1 MQFFNKRPAVIAG
14 LILIGGCAMG
24 RADAQTL
31 NGPIN
36 LGIDDGATT
45 ISFVGTSPYGF
56 DPGSFNSQISQEGIG
71 TLGIADLSGEYHSAN
86 PLSPGTAQA
95 VNFNFLDMVGGPISD
110 TLNIT
115 FTGHTLD
122 QFGNNMSVG
131 QRFRSD
137 SSDGILPPSLSNAH
151 VLVETGGFQVLDSF
165 VIQDTGISDYHIRI
179 RSADTP
185 EPGSLTL
192 LGGMLLTGVGFVIRR
207 RRA

>member
-1 MQFFNKRPAVIAG
+1 MQFFNKHLAVVTGLLLLAG
-14 LILIGGCAMG
+14 CTASRGEAQVLI
-24 RADAQTL
+24 
-31 NGPIN
+31 
-36 LGIDDGATT
+36 GIDDGSPA

-56 DPGSFNSQISQEGIG
+56 DPGSFNSQVSQEGVG
-71 TLGIADLSGEYHSAN
+71 VLGIADLSGEYHSIN
-86 PLSPGTAQA
+86 PLAPGTAQA
-95 VNFNFLDMVGGPISD
+95 VNFNFLEAAGGPISD

-131 QRFRSD
+131 QRFRSN
-137 SSDGILPPSLSNAH
+137 STDGVSPPTLSNPH

-165 VIQDTGISDYHIRI
+165 VTTDTGISDYHIRI
-179 RSADTP
+179 RSAATP

>member
-1 MQFFNKRPAVIAG
+1 V
-14 LILIGGCAMG
+14 
-24 RADAQTL
+24 
-31 NGPIN
+31 
-36 LGIDDGATT
+36 GIDDGSPT

-56 DPGSFNSQISQEGIG
+56 DPGSFTSQVSQEGVG
-71 TLGIADLSGEYHSAN
+71 VLGIADLGGEYHSAN
-86 PLSPGTAQA
+86 PLSPGTATA
-95 VNFNFLDMVGGPISD
+95 VNFNFLDVVGGPVSD

-122 QFGNNMSVG
+122 QFGNNMSVD
-131 QRFRSD
+131 QHFRSD
-137 SSDGILPPSLSNAH
+137 SSDGISPSSLSNAH

-165 VIQDTGISDYHIRI
+165 VTADTGISDYHIRI

-192 LGGMLLTGVGFVIRR
+192 LGGMLLSGAAFVIRR